1 MTSTTSS
8 VSPGRQILGVF
19 RWQLR
24 RSAGITAVY
33 AAILLLSY
41 PVLLLFT
48 LSGRNNYYY
57 EGMSEAQLYEITVN
71 NVVISTRAATTI
83 LGISAM
89 ILFALIFT
97 LAVSYTHLSAM
108 WIPISSSI
116 PTARSPPAL
125 PAGITCSG
133 FSPPGSCR

>member
-97 LAVSYTHLSAM
+97 LTNFGFLHRKREVDLFHAMPVSR
-108 WIPISSSI
+108 
-116 PTARSPPAL
+116 TARLLSR
-125 PAGITCSG
+125 
-133 FSPPGSCR
+133 F

>member
-97 LAVSYTHLSAM
+97 PVSYTHLTL
-108 WIPISSSI
+108 
-116 PTARSPPAL
+116 PT
-125 PAGITCSG
+125 T
-133 FSPPGSCR
+133 

>member
-33 AAILLLSY
+33 AAILLLSD

-83 LGISAM
+83 LGVSAM

-97 LAVSYTHLSAM
+97 LTNFGFLHRKREVDLFHAMPVSR
-108 WIPISSSI
+108 
-116 PTARSPPAL
+116 TARLLSR
-125 PAGITCSG
+125 
-133 FSPPGSCR
+133 F

>member
-83 LGISAM
+83 LGVSAM

-97 LAVSYTHLSAM
+97 LTNFGFLHRKREVDLFLSL
-108 WIPISSSI
+108 IHISE
-116 PTARSPPAL
+116 PTRP
-125 PAGITCSG
+125 
-133 FSPPGSCR
+133 

>member
-71 NVVISTRAATTI
+71 NVVISTRGGLKSEKSI
-83 LGISAM
+83 EGQSFVLCS
-89 ILFALIFT
+89 
-97 LAVSYTHLSAM
+97 SLSCTVT
-108 WIPISSSI
+108 SSMTS
-116 PTARSPPAL
+116 TYQLLESLYA
-125 PAGITCSG
+125 
-133 FSPPGSCR
+133 